1 MSEPTTKT
9 VALRNIVKGV
19 LDGVVTPSVG
29 DNPVPTMKVY
39 YQQAEKDH
47 ATKYIV
53 YTLDEILREDERTT
67 LELEVNVMDYGT
79 DTSAAETL
87 ADQIQ
92 AAFDKLVQITEAVGV
107 YFYID
112 RRNSP
117 TEQDRLIIRRRLT
130 FTTYLYERR

>member
-1 MSEPTTKT
+1 MSKT
-9 VALRNIVKGV
+9 IALRNAVRDV
-19 LDGVVTPSVG
+19 LVGTVTVNSVPS
-29 DNPVPTMKVY
+29 MKVY
-39 YQQAEKDH
+39 YSQAEKDA

-53 YTLDEILREDERTT
+53 YTIDEVMREDERTM

-87 ADQIQ
+87 ADTIQ
-92 AAFDKLVQITEAVGV
+92 AAFDKRFIINNDIAV

-112 RRNSP
+112 RRNAP

-130 FTTYLYERR
+130 FTTYLYERK

>member
-1 MSEPTTKT
+1 MSTKT
-9 VALRNIVKGV
+9 IAVRNIVKGV

-29 DNPVPTMKVY
+29 ASPSMKVY

-53 YTLDEILREDERTT
+53 YTLDEIFREDERTT

-87 ADQIQ
+87 ADTIQ
-92 AAFDKLVQITEAVGV
+92 AAFDKLVIITNDVGV

-112 RRNSP
+112 RRNAP
-117 TEQDRLIIRRRLT
+117 TEQDRQIIWRRLT

>member
-1 MSEPTTKT
+1 MSKTT
-9 VALRNIVKGV
+9 ALRTEINGV
-19 LDGVVTPSVG
+19 LSSLTDE
-29 DNPVPTMKVY
+29 KIY

-47 ATKYIV
+47 STKYIV
-53 YTLDEILREDERTT
+53 YTLDEVLREDERTM

-87 ADQIQ
+87 ADTIQ
-92 AAFDKLVQITEAVGV
+92 TAFDKRFCINEDIAV
-107 YFYID
+107 YFYTD

-117 TEQDRLIIRRRLT
+117 KEQDSLIIRRRLT

>member
-1 MSEPTTKT
+1 MSKTT
-9 VALRNIVKGV
+9 ALRTEINGV
-19 LDGVVTPSVG
+19 LSSLTDE
-29 DNPVPTMKVY
+29 KIY

-53 YTLDEILREDERTT
+53 YTLDEVLREDERTM

-87 ADQIQ
+87 ADTIQ
-92 AAFDKLVQITEAVGV
+92 TAFDKRFCINEDIAV
-107 YFYID
+107 YFYTD

-117 TEQDRLIIRRRLT
+117 KEQDSLIIRRRLT